1 MSNRGWGV
9 GYDDRLKAYLKWL
22 KNLEQPLLTN
32 HGVDFS
38 PRTVEAAAEHF
49 DVSTRTIVAW
59 RAELRKRGELA

>member
-9 GYDDRLKAYLKWL
+9 GYDDRL